1 MFRLKNMPIEQRK
14 RYLSYIFWGL
24 VAVWAILLLTDVP
37 RGWRLIPALPAS
49 LIIYLYFMPSN
60 KTLDDLM
67 KYKHLENPSTEE
79 IKAYRAA
86 HPDVGFTEA
95 ILELKKE
102 KAGTP

>member
-1 MFRLKNMPIEQRK
+1 
-14 RYLSYIFWGL
+14 
-24 VAVWAILLLTDVP
+24 
-37 RGWRLIPALPAS
+37 
-49 LIIYLYFMPSN
+49 
-60 KTLDDLM
+60 M
-67 KYKHLENPSTEE
+67 KYKHLENPSPEE